1 MTKRSTVPRRTAL
14 ECLESQESCLGA
26 VFCSYTFDP
35 IFFESHVLRTILKL
49 QSDPDEQLPDF
60 LREGLA
66 ELQKIPVAC
75 FVDVDARTP
84 GQRLPYDLRLISSR
98 VFHPKL
104 ALLVHQDHATLLLG
118 SGNLTRGGYGD
129 NTELWFPRKLRYGD
143 ANDVAALR
151 ELLGFLDGVEALA
164 GAASPQFAL
173 VRATLTARLPTGTA
187 PADARSFHV
196 LHSLQAPLL
205 PAFLELIPRD
215 AEILQLGMLAPFFER
230 DDQQAADLEQVQ
242 SLVSYILASR
252 KSHNTEIDLGFG
264 WQGGPLGPPS
274 AVPALEQGLGQL
286 WVHRVPGDPPS
297 VEYFI
302 PLKCTAKTV
311 RYLDHRLKERSWPRE
326 DADEAHAA
334 RQLYPAA
341 PLVANGPARI
351 VEALANQRELRT
363 WLLPTLRFDDD
374 RPVRRPLHAKL
385 LTLTTERRGAITTY
399 VLVGSPNASGRALL
413 HPPPHGNVEL
423 AVVFTAEGAWQ
434 LPDLAP
440 ELIACPL
447 DQLQLADPVFP
458 ASGINLGRWI
468 DDATYD
474 PRAREL
480 RVLWADSIAEPPTSW
495 RLLYIERQLDHGE
508 TPPSGELLVSDFDLL
523 ATSCELT
530 LEIAGVCYSVPIR
543 VTDIGAL
550 PVDPV
555 ESQYGLAELIA
566 LLSRRIG
573 RERLRH
579 VATQTGRQGVRTV
592 LETIFGEGFTP
603 TDIFRTWKN
612 LARELAEENLTLAA
626 FRRILAGQIGARAV
640 WQRMRE
646 AIGDVFTREVVWF
659 YGAELLK
666 TFSELELPADPD
678 QPSKRAE
685 LAHFLNDL
693 RADLAALAPDIQGRP
708 WIDPILRFYEPLTAP
723 SELHDPA

>member
-1 MTKRSTVPRRTAL
+1 MTKRSAPPRRTAL
-14 ECLESQESCLGA
+14 ECLESQDPCLGA

-60 LREGLA
+60 LSEGLKA
-66 ELQKIPVAC
+66 LQGIPVAC

-84 GQRLPYDLRLISSR
+84 GQRLPYDLRLISGR

-164 GAASPQFAL
+164 SAPSPQLAL
-173 VRATLTARLPTGTA
+173 VRATLTPRLSTA
-187 PADARSFHV
+187 PAQADARAFHV

-205 PAFLELIPRD
+205 PTLLELIPRD

-242 SLVSYILASR
+242 SLVTYILSSR
-252 KSHNTEIDLGFG
+252 KSHKAELDLGFG
-264 WQGGPLGPPS
+264 WQGGPLGPPT

-286 WVHRVPGDPPS
+286 WVHRVPGDPPTI
-297 VEYFI
+297 EYFI

-341 PLVANGPARI
+341 PPIANGPARI
-351 VEALANQRELRT
+351 VEALANQRDLRT

-385 LTLTTERRGAITTY
+385 LTLTTERRGTITTY
-399 VLVGSPNASGRALL
+399 ILVGSPNASGRALL

-423 AVVFTAEGAWQ
+423 AVVFTAEGTWQ

-440 ELIACPL
+440 ELIACPR

-458 ASGINLGRWI
+458 ASGVDLGRWI

-474 PRAREL
+474 PRTREL
-480 RVLWADSIAEPPTSW
+480 RVLWADGIADPPAPW
-495 RLLYIERQLDHGE
+495 RLHYVERQLAHGD
-508 TPPSGELLVSDFDLL
+508 TPPSGELLVGDFDLL
-523 ATSCELT
+523 TTSCELT

-555 ESQYGLAELIA
+555 EAQYGLAELIA

-579 VATQTGRQGVRTV
+579 VATQTGRQGTRTV

-603 TDIFRTWKN
+603 TDIFRTWKH
-612 LARELAEENLTLAA
+612 LAHDLVEENITLAA
-626 FRRILAGQIGARAV
+626 FRHILAGPIGVRAV

-666 TFSELELPADPD
+666 TFTELELPADPD
-678 QPSKRAE
+678 QPSKRAD

-708 WIDPILRFYEPLTAP
+708 WIDPILRFYQPLTAP
-723 SELHDPA
+723 SERHDPA

>member
-1 MTKRSTVPRRTAL
+1 MTKRSAPPRRTAL
-14 ECLESQESCLGA
+14 ECLESQEPCLGA

-60 LREGLA
+60 LREGLKA
-66 ELQKIPVAC
+66 LQGVPVAC
-75 FVDVDARTP
+75 FVDADARTP
-84 GQRLPYDLRLISSR
+84 GQRLPYDLRLVSAR

-104 ALLVHQDHATLLLG
+104 ALLVHHDHANLLLG

-129 NTELWFPRKLRYGD
+129 NTELWFPRKLRYSD
-143 ANDVAALR
+143 ANDVAALHA
-151 ELLGFLDGVEALA
+151 LLGFLDGVEALA
-164 GAASPQFAL
+164 GAPSPQLAL
-173 VRATLTARLPTGTA
+173 VRATLTARLVTVPA
-187 PADARSFHV
+187 QADARTFHV

-215 AEILQLGMLAPFFER
+215 AEILQIGMLAPFFER

-252 KSHNTEIDLGFG
+252 NSHEAELDLGFG
-264 WQGGPLGPPS
+264 WQGGPLGPPTV
-274 AVPALEQGLGQL
+274 VPALEQGLGQL
-286 WVHRVPGDPPS
+286 WVHRTPGDPPTI
-297 VEYFI
+297 EYFI

-311 RYLDHRLKERSWPRE
+311 RYLDHRLKERSWSRE

-341 PLVANGPARI
+341 PPIANGPARI
-351 VEALANQRELRT
+351 VEALAKQRELRT
-363 WLLPTLRFDDD
+363 WLLPTHRFDDD

-385 LTLTTERRGAITTY
+385 LTITTERLGIITTY
-399 VLVGSPNASGRALL
+399 ILVGSPNASGRALL

-423 AVVFTAEGAWQ
+423 AVVLSLEGAWS

-440 ELIACPL
+440 ELIACPR

-458 ASGINLGRWI
+458 ATGIDLGRWI
-468 DDATYD
+468 SDATYD

-480 RVLWADSIAEPPTSW
+480 RVLWAEDILEPRTPW
-495 RLLYIERQLDHGE
+495 RLLYVERQLARGD
-508 TPPSGELLVSDFDLL
+508 TPPSGELRVGDFDLL
-523 ATSCELT
+523 AICCELT

-543 VTDIGAL
+543 VTDLGAL
-550 PVDPV
+550 PADPV
-555 ESQYGLAELIA
+555 EAQYGLAELIA

-579 VATQTGRQGVRTV
+579 IATQTGRQGTSTV

-612 LARELAEENLTLAA
+612 LARDLAEENLTLAA
-626 FRRILAGQIGARAV
+626 FRHILAGPIGVRAV

-646 AIGDVFTREVVWF
+646 TIGVGFTREVVWF

-678 QPSKRAE
+678 QPSKRVE
-685 LAHFLNDL
+685 LAQFLNDL
-693 RADLAALAPDIQGRP
+693 RADLVALAPAIQGRP
-708 WIDPILRFYEPLTAP
+708 WIDPILRFYQPLTAS
-723 SELHDPA
+723 SESHDPA